1 MAIPEAPLMTMMNPI
16 LNPKQPIAILNTDDV
31 DVGLKI
37 KYVGTQKSATVEVNA
52 SGLILL
58 KHGVA
63 GSEAADTTIQ
73 IGATPGTIDVS
84 DASGNTFAEVIDHI
98 NGSANWEAYLVGALR
113 ADSSNASTGSLL
125 ARSAT
130 TISPN
135 VDLPLYKDTSKV
147 LNLAVRI
154 GKRSAVSGSE
164 ERAACE
170 IYSITSLNTFASG
183 TNLIKIY
190 EINEVEKTETLVYS
204 LAGGATT
211 AENTKTFVNNGRGS
225 LGVSKVG
232 NHLLVKMVGSAA
244 CTGSIQVVGAVG
256 TGL

>member
-1 MAIPEAPLMTMMNPI
+1 MLLNSI
-16 LNPKQPIAILNTDDV
+16 LNPKQPFAVLNTDDI
-31 DVGLKI
+31 DVSMKVR
-37 KYVGTQKSATVEVNA
+37 YVGTSASATVEVNA

-84 DASGNTFAEVIDHI
+84 NAAGNTFAEVVNQI
-98 NGSANWEAYLVGALR
+98 NGSANWEAYLVGSLG

-130 TISPN
+130 TIAPK

-147 LNLAVRI
+147 LELAVRV
-154 GKRSAVSGSE
+154 GKRSSVSGSE

-170 IYSITSLNTFASG
+170 IYSITSVNTFSSG

-190 EINEVEKTETLVYS
+190 EINEVENTATLVYS
-204 LAGGATT
+204 LAGGLTT

-225 LGVSKVG
+225 LGVSKAG
-232 NHLLVKMVGSAA
+232 NHLLVKMVGSVAT
-244 CTGSIQVVGAVG
+244 TGSLQVVGAVG